1 LEYQTS
7 KEYHRKKRES
17 DRQRKRNKPLIPQ
30 TNDSG
35 TVADSVRNPSG
46 FPALSEEKGSEG
58 KGSEGKKPWV
68 GYSQSNAPTPTPPRA
83 SKEEL
88 EIGKNPMPEEAKE
101 IFQQLGYRR

>member
-1 LEYQTS
+1 
-7 KEYHRKKRES
+7 
-17 DRQRKRNKPLIPQ
+17 
-30 TNDSG
+30 
-35 TVADSVRNPSG
+35 
-46 FPALSEEKGSEG
+46 
-58 KGSEGKKPWV
+58 V